1 MQMGYAPEEWKGR
14 PVIAIL
20 NTWSDVQPCHM
31 HFKSRVDDVKRG
43 IFMAGGFPVELPAL
57 SLSESLQKPTTM
69 LYRNLLAMDAEE
81 LLRGHPVDGV
91 VLMGGCDKTTPGL
104 LLGATSMNLP
114 TIYLPA
120 GPMLR
125 GNWKGRTLG
134 SGSDAW
140 KYWDERRAGKIS
152 DKDWVDVEAGIARS
166 YGTCMTMGTASTM
179 TAIAESIG
187 MTLPGASSI
196 PAADAGHIRMSSE
209 CGRRIVE
216 MVWEDLTPQKIQ
228 SRKAFE
234 NAITVAMAM
243 GCSTNAI
250 IHLIAQ
256 ARRAGQDIGLDD
268 FEKASRTVP
277 VIANVRPSGDTYL
290 MEDFFYAGGLPG
302 LMSRISEHLHLDC
315 VTVTGKTL
323 GENIEGAEVY
333 NDDVI
338 RTVENP
344 IYKEGALAVL
354 KGNLAPDGCVIKPSA
369 CEPRFLKHSGPAL
382 VFDDYPS
389 MKKAVD
395 DPDLDVTADHVLIL
409 RNAGPQGGP
418 GMPEWGMLPI
428 PTKLVKQGVRDMVRL
443 SDARMSGTSYGAC
456 ILHVS
461 PESFIGGPLALVR
474 NGDRIT
480 LDVAARTINL
490 DVTEAELA
498 KRRAE
503 WKQPERRYER
513 GYGWM
518 FSKHIKQANEGCDFD
533 FLETGFRR
541 AGRRA
546 VDLLSGSH
554 NMSKLSEA
562 TRNKLK
568 TVSTATVATALFKR
582 GFRIQMIQDVH
593 PLSPDQP
600 ALVGEAFTL
609 RYMPAREDLNKID
622 VFRDRSHPQ
631 RKAIEDC
638 PAGAVLVMDS
648 RKDARAASA
657 GAILVTRLMKRG
669 CAGVITDG
677 GFRDSAE
684 IARLGFPAYH
694 HRPSAPTNLTL
705 HQAIEINV
713 PIGCGDAPVFPGDV
727 ILGDSD
733 GVIVIPAH
741 LADEIADETVEMTA
755 FEDFVTEEVQKGR
768 WHLGALSRNG

>member
-1 MQMGYAPEEWKGR
+1 
-14 PVIAIL
+14 
-20 NTWSDVQPCHM
+20 
-31 HFKSRVDDVKRG
+31 
-43 IFMAGGFPVELPAL
+43 
-57 SLSESLQKPTTM
+57 
-69 LYRNLLAMDAEE
+69 
-81 LLRGHPVDGV
+81 VDGV
-91 VLMGGCDKTTPGL
+91 VLMGGCDKTTPAL
-104 LLGATSMNLP
+104 LLGATSMGIP
-114 TIYLPA
+114 AIYLPA

-125 GNWKGRTLG
+125 GNWKGKTLG

-196 PAADAGHIRMSSE
+196 PAADANHIRMASE
-209 CGRRIVE
+209 SGRRIVE

-228 SRKAFE
+228 TREAFE

-268 FEKASRTVP
+268 FEIASRKVP
-277 VIANVRPSGDTYL
+277 VIANVRPSGDKYL
-290 MEDFFYAGGLPG
+290 MEDFFYAGGLPA
-302 LMSRISEHLHLDC
+302 LMSRIKQHLHLDAM
-315 VTVTGKTL
+315 TVTGKTL
-323 GENIEGAEVY
+323 GENIAAAEVY

-338 RTVENP
+338 RTVADP
-344 IYKEGALAVL
+344 IYAEGALAVL

-389 MKKAVD
+389 MKKAID

-461 PESFIGGPLALVR
+461 PESYIGGPLALVK
-474 NGDRIT
+474 NGDQIT

-490 DVTEAELA
+490 DVPDAELA

-503 WKQPERRYER
+503 WEQPETRFER

-518 FSKHIKQANEGCDFD
+518 FTRHIRQANEGCDFD
-533 FLETGFRR
+533 FLETSFG
-541 AGRRA
+541 
-546 VDLLSGSH
+546 
-554 NMSKLSEA
+554 
-562 TRNKLK
+562 
-568 TVSTATVATALFKR
+568 
-582 GFRIQMIQDVH
+582 
-593 PLSPDQP
+593 
-600 ALVGEAFTL
+600 
-609 RYMPAREDLNKID
+609 
-622 VFRDRSHPQ
+622 
-631 RKAIEDC
+631 
-638 PAGAVLVMDS
+638 
-648 RKDARAASA
+648 
-657 GAILVTRLMKRG
+657 
-669 CAGVITDG
+669 
-677 GFRDSAE
+677 
-684 IARLGFPAYH
+684 
-694 HRPSAPTNLTL
+694 
-705 HQAIEINV
+705 
-713 PIGCGDAPVFPGDV
+713 APVKE
-727 ILGDSD
+727 
-733 GVIVIPAH
+733 PA
-741 LADEIADETVEMTA
+741 IY
-755 FEDFVTEEVQKGR
+755 
-768 WHLGALSRNG
+768 